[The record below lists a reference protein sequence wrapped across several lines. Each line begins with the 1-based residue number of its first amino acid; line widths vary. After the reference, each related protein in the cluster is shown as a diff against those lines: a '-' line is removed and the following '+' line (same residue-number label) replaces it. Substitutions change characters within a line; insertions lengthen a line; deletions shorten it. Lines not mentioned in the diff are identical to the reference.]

1 MARFQNLYDRER
13 KWISEH
19 DLISHF
25 SLTFEFAPLAGDEI
39 ERVGITRDD
48 VLSSVS
54 RRATKDDNLRF

>member
-13 KWISEH
+13 RWISVL

-25 SLTFEFAPLAGDEI
+25 SLTFEFAPLARDEI
-39 ERVGITRDD
+39 ERVGITCDD

-54 RRATKDDNLRF
+54 RRATKDDNLRL